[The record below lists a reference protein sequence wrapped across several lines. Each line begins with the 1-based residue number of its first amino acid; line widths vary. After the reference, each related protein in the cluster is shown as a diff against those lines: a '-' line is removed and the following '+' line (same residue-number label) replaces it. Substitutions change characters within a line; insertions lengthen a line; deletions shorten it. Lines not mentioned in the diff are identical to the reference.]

1 MRISCPICDTGFN
14 VAEKQVGQKGLCPKC
29 STKFII
35 PSDPDDDIEILAEG
49 EFPEESEEK
58 GKKKSPKSEK
68 LSEKRKKKGDSDKE
82 KRKSRASTRLIDEED
97 GDDDDEFDTGGA
109 GKIIGMLAIGL
120 IIGLAIGFVLGRMT
134 AGKDDGDGGDTP
146 EKPSTE
152 ASGDTTDPFDL
163 NNS

>member
-14 VAEKQVGQKGLCPKC
+14 VSEQQVGQKGLCPKC

-35 PSDPDDDIEILAEG
+35 PTDPDDDIEILAEG
-49 EFPEESEEK
+49 EIPEKSDKRE
-58 GKKKSPKSEK
+58 SPKSEK
-68 LSEKRKKKGDSDKE
+68 LVEKRKKKEDSDRE
-82 KRKSRASTRLIDEED
+82 KRKSRASTRLIDEDD

-134 AGKDDGDGGDTP
+134 AGSGDEGGGDSP

-152 ASGDTTDPFDL
+152 SSGDTSDPFGLD
-163 NNS
+163 NS